1 LFGSFRIAVS
11 ASSHFDSV
19 NCLSN
24 LGGGG
29 KQIGHGSM
37 KFPRVLQVSQDIR
50 EFYFVER
57 RFRFQNEF
65 SFVKKEGQV

>member
-1 LFGSFRIAVS
+1 MSCFIVS
-11 ASSHFDSV
+11 SPYSHLDSV

-50 EFYFVER
+50 EFCFVER
-57 RFRFQNEF
+57 RFRFENEF
-65 SFVKKEGQV
+65 SFVKKEGEVG